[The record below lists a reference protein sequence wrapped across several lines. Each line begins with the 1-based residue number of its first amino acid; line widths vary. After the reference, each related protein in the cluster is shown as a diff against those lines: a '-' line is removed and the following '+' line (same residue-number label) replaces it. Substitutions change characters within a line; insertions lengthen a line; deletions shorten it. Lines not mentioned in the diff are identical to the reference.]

1 MFFLVSTHPHTS
13 GSGAHGYRK
22 SGKFFSG
29 VISIIP
35 SHMTVAMECSV
46 LIGYLAGGRFRY
58 SDAKTKVKDS
68 RKQTHNREV
77 LLDVPVLV

>member
-1 MFFLVSTHPHTS
+1 MILICECTCRCCWEKSTSPGPAKGTV
-13 GSGAHGYRK
+13 RK
-22 SGKFFSG
+22 YLF
-29 VISIIP
+29 IP